1 ISPEP
6 PAPSPSP
13 ALAPSSPSPAA
24 SARPAASLS
33 PANEFGDKIKQ
44 KVDRKLKHKGFDIT
58 IDGSDEDEHGTVHGN
73 GDIPRSVVPIVVVMI
88 LAIYCFSVAIVAV
101 IMASSLARWRSLC
114 RTVRMR
120 VE

>member
-1 ISPEP
+1 MRTMKAFLLGGAVSFGLTLAMYAQSPTISPEP

-73 GDIPRSVVPIVVVMI
+73 GDIPRSVVPIVVVTM
-88 LAIYCFSVAIVAV
+88 LAI
-101 IMASSLARWRSLC
+101 
-114 RTVRMR
+114 
-120 VE
+120 